1 MKNMPASAVVAIP
14 TALEASRALA
24 VNKEEALARQEASL
38 LRSLPVN
45 WAGMAVSKEV
55 LEISKA
61 ALVASRVDL
70 VVFLASVDSK
80 KKKKKKKKKDSVAS
94 RVSKVDLVAS
104 RVSKV
109 DMVASRVSKV

>member
-14 TALEASRALA
+14 TALEVSRALA

-45 WAGMAVSKEV
+45 WAGMAVSKV
-55 LEISKA
+55 D
-61 ALVASRVDL
+61 LVASRVI
-70 VVFLASVDSK
+70 VMMMMMMM
-80 KKKKKKKKKDSVAS
+80 
-94 RVSKVDLVAS
+94 VSKVDLVAS

-109 DMVASRVSKV
+109 DMVARMVVDSVTSRVASAINRVATNRVASA

>member
-14 TALEASRALA
+14 TALEVSRALA

-55 LEISKA
+55 LEVSKA

-80 KKKKKKKKKDSVAS
+80 K
-94 RVSKVDLVAS
+94 
-104 RVSKV
+104 
-109 DMVASRVSKV
+109 

>member
-14 TALEASRALA
+14 TALEVSRALA

-55 LEISKA
+55 LEITKA
-61 ALVASRVDL
+61 ALLISWAGM
-70 VVFLASVDSK
+70 A
-80 KKKKKKKKKDSVAS
+80 
-94 RVSKVDLVAS
+94 VSKEVLEV
-104 RVSKV
+104 
-109 DMVASRVSKV
+109 